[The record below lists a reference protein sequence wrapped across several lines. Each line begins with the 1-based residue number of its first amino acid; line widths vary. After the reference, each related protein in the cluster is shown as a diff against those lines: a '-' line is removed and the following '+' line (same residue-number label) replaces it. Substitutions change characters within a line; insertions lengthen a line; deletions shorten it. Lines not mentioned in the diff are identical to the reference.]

1 MGKILKKFKF
11 FDYIIIF
18 SLFILGI
25 FIFIGLFRKS
35 SFVEIVLK
43 TSKNEW
49 FIRQLKEGMEE
60 KNIFGQT
67 MAQIQSIKSYP
78 VFNILNEKNK
88 FYKDYYNKNLYIK
101 IKLKAVYSPGENS
114 YTYKGKKI
122 MVGSYVELYINNFLI
137 DGIITQINNNKN
149 QKNIYQIK
157 AQGKLSDINP
167 AFPNT
172 EGVPEYIADSIKEKT
187 TMKDSLKNPA
197 VRIDKKITEEA
208 KMVTVD
214 SFGQTHL
221 SINPLRKDVYFDL
234 TIWAEKI
241 GDYYYLFGDEN
252 FPIIIGNQIPFTTDN
267 NWLFITITNIKKIEK
282 LKNK

>member
-43 TSKNEW
+43 TSKDEW
-49 FIRQLKEGMEE
+49 FIRQLKEGVEE
-60 KNIFGQT
+60 KNILGQT
-67 MAQIQSIKSYP
+67 MAQIQSIRTYP
-78 VFNILNEKNK
+78 TSDQKKWVHL
-88 FYKDYYNKNLYIK
+88 K
-101 IKLKAVYSPGENS
+101 IKLKVIYSPGENS
-114 YTYKGKKI
+114 YVYKGKKI
-122 MVGSYVELYINNFLI
+122 LVGSYLELYINNLLV
-137 DGIITQINNNKN
+137 DGTIIKINSKDNKE
-149 QKNIYQIK
+149 NIYQIK
-157 AQGKLSDINP
+157 AKGRIINLDP

-172 EGVPEYIADSIKEKT
+172 EGIDNYLAESIKENSLI
-187 TMKDSLKNPA
+187 KDSLEYLA
-197 VRIDKKITEEA
+197 VRIDKKTVEEA
-208 KMVTVD
+208 KMITID

-221 SINPLRKDVYFDL
+221 STNPLRKDVYLDL

-282 LKNK
+282 VKNK